1 MSEQTGLVRYEQA
14 RVALAECVKVDE
26 AADMRDKAAAMALYA
41 KQRDDKQMEA
51 WVKEI
56 YLRACIRIG
65 ELSRELDTARGFG
78 AGGPGGGASSSR
90 TEEAPT
96 KAAALAKAGISTST
110 AHEYEQLAGGRE
122 EQAHAAVKAG
132 ADAYLADARAEGEV
146 PTLAGLKA
154 AVREAVVAT
163 LGPPPARPRA
173 APAPPRD
180 PRYAMWA
187 EWAAAVEHLATADV
201 SLSTLANY
209 RPYFRTE
216 LIDFARTA
224 MARLEAWNAALSVA
238 RTEGEDAA

>member
-26 AADMRDKAAAMALYA
+26 AAEMRDKAAAMALYA
-41 KQRDDKQMEA
+41 RQRDDKQMEA

-56 YLRACIRIG
+56 HLRACIRIG
-65 ELSRELDTARGFG
+65 ELSRDLDKAQGS
-78 AGGPGGGASSSR
+78 GGGRPVKDSAETSSGR
-90 TEEAPT
+90 TEDVST
-96 KAAALAKAGISTST
+96 KAKALAEAGISTST
-110 AHEYEQLAGGRE
+110 AHEYEQLAGGRD
-122 EQAHAAVKAG
+122 EQAQAAVKAG
-132 ADAYLADARAEGEV
+132 AEAYLAEVRAEGEV

-173 APAPPRD
+173 APSPPPD

-201 SLSTLANY
+201 SLPTLAAFRPHY
-209 RPYFRTE
+209 RQE
-216 LIDFARTA
+216 LIDFARRR
-224 MARLEAWNAALSVA
+224 RL
-238 RTEGEDAA
+238 GD